1 MTISMYQASVPVFRN
16 YLQNLLTL
24 LGKAEAHCAERKI
37 DPAVMLQTRLFPD
50 MFPLVRQI
58 QIASDAAKGCCGR
71 LAGQEPPS
79 FPDEEKT
86 FEELK
91 VRIRKTIDYVD
102 SIPASA
108 IDGSEDRQVTI
119 KAGPNTYTFRGQ
131 DYLLGFALPNLFFH
145 TTTAYA
151 IMRTNGVALGKL
163 DFLGDTGGR

>member
-1 MTISMYQASVPVFRN
+1 MTISMYQASVPVFRS

-24 LGKAEAHCAERKI
+24 LEKAEAHCAERKI
-37 DPAVMLQTRLFPD
+37 DPAVLLQTRLFPD
-50 MFPLVRQI
+50 MFPLVRQV
-58 QIASDAAKGCCGR
+58 QVASDAAKGCAGR

-91 VRIRKTIDYVD
+91 ARIRKTIDY
-102 SIPASA
+102 IGGLPADA
-108 IDGSEDRQVTI
+108 IDGSEERPVTI
-119 KAGPNTYTFRGQ
+119 KAGPNTLNFRGQ

-151 IMRTNGVALGKL
+151 IMRANGVPLGKL
-163 DFLGDTGGR
+163 DFLGKAP